1 MLQGALIAVAA
12 RAKEAKAAVG
22 SAVGEIRD
30 ALDNPN
36 YHDDE
41 DEEAWSD
48 EEGDSGVADESTAPP
63 PGVHVGATAG
73 NGAAPAPAGG
83 ALAALRARLA
93 AERER
98 KKASDG
104 MEANAGVPF
113 AKPEVSQQ
121 AVPVLPTP
129 PQPTPGRP
137 SVPFVPPPYPVEIK
151 PVRSETKPPERT
163 PGDAQTTSSQSPR
176 RESSSLT
183 ASRSESSS
191 SHVAGDDSK
200 LASQL
205 TDARGIIV
213 ELQRSHDYASTKHA
227 EQLKLSEQNTQLALR
242 DLSIQKFETE
252 KKEKELLKM
261 RRHLLEMEAED
272 DAKEDTLREREMA
285 LSQQAE
291 ASISTAVATSFATAK
306 AAERDCEILRVA
318 LAAKDLELANLQK
331 ALAHF
336 DDERDESTRL
346 VVEAVLLREN
356 NARIA
361 AELTAERAVVAAAS
375 EKVCAA
381 ERKCVQLE
389 KHAAAA
395 DAAAQKSVSEASRA
409 RRALAEHATRAVTMA
424 SDSSEQ
430 IDRRVVG
437 KLLVTYFER
446 ERSVDVLE
454 LMARVLGLGEED
466 KTKIGV
472 GPLATRHR
480 KGVLGAVAAA
490 PGRLVYGALGL
501 AGTVAK
507 VPFAVAET
515 YKPESDTSTVA
526 DQWVDFLLQQMDAED
541 GESG

>member
-1 MLQGALIAVAA
+1 MPTDHRAALIAVAA

-48 EEGDSGVADESTAPP
+48 EEGDSGVADESTGSHGRSCRRCCPR
-63 PGVHVGATAG
+63 T
-73 NGAAPAPAGG
+73 PAPAGG

-137 SVPFVPPPYPVEIK
+137 SVPSVPPPYPVEIK

-331 ALAHF
+331 AL
-336 DDERDESTRL
+336 
-346 VVEAVLLREN
+346 
-356 NARIA
+356 
-361 AELTAERAVVAAAS
+361 
-375 EKVCAA
+375 
-381 ERKCVQLE
+381 Q
-389 KHAAAA
+389 
-395 DAAAQKSVSEASRA
+395 
-409 RRALAEHATRAVTMA
+409 
-424 SDSSEQ
+424 
-430 IDRRVVG
+430 
-437 KLLVTYFER
+437 
-446 ERSVDVLE
+446 
-454 LMARVLGLGEED
+454 
-466 KTKIGV
+466 
-472 GPLATRHR
+472 
-480 KGVLGAVAAA
+480 
-490 PGRLVYGALGL
+490 
-501 AGTVAK
+501 
-507 VPFAVAET
+507 
-515 YKPESDTSTVA
+515 
-526 DQWVDFLLQQMDAED
+526 
-541 GESG
+541 